1 MSAIVGAGFPRPTG
15 WETQPLRLPL
25 PRFLASPSSH
35 FPLQHMSPRW
45 GFKVFAYPVCYKHV
59 APLGLNTSRFP
70 VLNPANP
77 SILSILIQTTNALRN
92 QPNRDTICHHSPQ
105 RRCSTVRVIIILF
118 LLLLAAPAFSE
129 LTKEDLRTIIKEEVR
144 PIIKE
149 EITASEKRMKEYIDL
164 KIETVNAKIDATNA
178 RIDDVEKSLNA
189 RIDNVEKS
197 IDALDENLTERIR
210 DIWLLVLA
218 LIGLI
223 AAAIVIP
230 QLIIAYREKGQ
241 KQMQTQ
247 IDQLRE
253 KIEAM
258 SQ

>member
-1 MSAIVGAGFPRPTG
+1 MRIIA
-15 WETQPLRLPL
+15 
-25 PRFLASPSSH
+25 
-35 FPLQHMSPRW
+35 
-45 GFKVFAYPVCYKHV
+45 
-59 APLGLNTSRFP
+59 
-70 VLNPANP
+70 
-77 SILSILIQTTNALRN
+77 ILSLL
-92 QPNRDTICHHSPQ
+92 
-105 RRCSTVRVIIILF
+105 LF
-118 LLLLAAPAFSE
+118 LTTPAFGE

-149 EITASEKRMKEYIDL
+149 EITASEKRTREYIDL

-223 AAAIVIP
+223 AAAIAIP

-241 KQMQTQ
+241 KQMQSQ
-247 IDQLRE
+247 IEQLRQ
-253 KIEAM
+253 KIEALENA
-258 SQ
+258 S